1 MSDLMRAL
9 LIIMLGAGLLAG
21 CGDSIGEQVANS
33 PEVQQRLVEMEKQR
47 KAELE
52 QKKKQLDEIQAS
64 TSAALRAAEELRKES
79 APSIP
84 ATPSVDADQ
93 QQSSASVPP
102 KTVVDPPA
110 AVDTDVAKPS
120 TEKAPVKNS
129 PVAVKAN
136 SASWAQ
142 LRAGMTSEAVKKLLG
157 PPTATSEDR
166 TLVYWHYGPRAGSG
180 RVAFL
185 TSGQLVAWETPLH

>member
-1 MSDLMRAL
+1 MSDLMRASL
-9 LIIMLGAGLLAG
+9 VIMLGACLLAG

-52 QKKKQLDEIQAS
+52 QKKKQFDEIQAS
-64 TSAALRAAEELRKES
+64 TSAALRAAEELRKGS
-79 APSIP
+79 ASSIP
-84 ATPSVDADQ
+84 TTPSVDADQ
-93 QQSSASVPP
+93 KQSSASVPP

-110 AVDTDVAKPS
+110 AVDAAKPS
-120 TEKAPVKNS
+120 TEKAPVK
-129 PVAVKAN
+129 PPQVAAKAN
-136 SASWAQ
+136 AASWAQ